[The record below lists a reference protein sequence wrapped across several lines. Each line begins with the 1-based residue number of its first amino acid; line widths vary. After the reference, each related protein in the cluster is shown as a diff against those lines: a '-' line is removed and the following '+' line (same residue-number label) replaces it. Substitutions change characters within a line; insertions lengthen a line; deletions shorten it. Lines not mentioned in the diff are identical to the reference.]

1 MKVLNMEEPI
11 NFTDEELLLMYKTI
25 GKKVKKYRE
34 ENGMSQLQ
42 LSHAMGYSSVSLV
55 SAAELAN
62 AGKHFNIEHLY
73 KISKILN
80 VKLSD
85 LVSLDI

>member
-1 MKVLNMEEPI
+1 MKESVS
-11 NFTDEELLLMYKTI
+11 FTKDELLTMYKAI
-25 GKKVKKYRE
+25 GSNVKKYRK

-55 SAAELAN
+55 SAAELVHD
-62 AGKHFNIEHLY
+62 GKHFNIEHLY

-80 VKLSD
+80 IELSALVKLD
-85 LVSLDI
+85 

>member
-1 MKVLNMEEPI
+1 MDEPI
-11 NFTDEELLLMYKTI
+11 SFTEDELLNMYKTI
-25 GKKVKKYRE
+25 GENVKKIRKQS
-34 ENGMSQLQ
+34 GMTQLQ

-62 AGKHFNIEHLY
+62 DGKHFNLEHLY

-80 VKLSD
+80 IDLSL
-85 LVSLDI
+85 LVSIN